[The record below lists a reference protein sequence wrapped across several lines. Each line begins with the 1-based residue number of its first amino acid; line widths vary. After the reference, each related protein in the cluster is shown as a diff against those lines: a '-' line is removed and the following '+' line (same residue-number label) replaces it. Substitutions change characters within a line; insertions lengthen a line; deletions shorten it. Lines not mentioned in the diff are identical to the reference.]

1 MSGAALR
8 PEKPSSYYS
17 AGADV
22 AGRVVHRCF
31 CPVVETPRLV
41 LRPLNVRDV
50 EDIVSTIGDYEVS
63 KMLARVPHPYT
74 RDHAAAFVAFA
85 QRNAVAR
92 RGIAFGVTLAGRV
105 IGVVGLDAIRARNRI
120 GYWFARRHWG
130 RGYATE
136 AVGAVAAYA
145 FEVLG
150 VRVLRAGV
158 FVDNP
163 ASLRVLAKIGF
174 RRIGMR
180 TSLSLARNQR
190 VDHVATVLTRA
201 RFWSYRA

>member
-1 MSGAALR
+1 MSGGAPR
-8 PEKPSSYYS
+8 PEKAPYYS

-22 AGRVVHRCF
+22 AGRIVPPAFR
-31 CPVVETPRLV
+31 PVIETPQLV
-41 LRPLNVRDV
+41 LRPLNVSDLD
-50 EDIVSTIGDYEVS
+50 DIVSTIGDYEVS

-74 RDHAAAFVAFA
+74 RDHATAYIAFA
-85 QRNAVAR
+85 RRNAIAR

-105 IGVVGLDAIRARNRI
+105 IGVVGLDAIPGRNRL

-136 AVGAVAAYA
+136 AVRAVLAYA
-145 FEVLG
+145 FGVLG
-150 VRVLRAGV
+150 ARVVRAGV

-163 ASLRVLAKIGF
+163 ASLHVLAKLGF
-174 RRIGMR
+174 RRIGLR
-180 TSLSLARNQR
+180 TSLSLARNER

-201 RFWSYRA
+201 RFRSLKP